1 MGTSIVDGLQMRY
14 GCEESRLAEVY
25 AKYARVR
32 CAVCHLENTQ
42 QEEINE

>member
-1 MGTSIVDGLQMRY
+1 MGTGVMDGLQIRCD
-14 GCEESRLAEVY
+14 CEESRLERVY

-32 CAVCHLENTQ
+32 YTVCHLENTQ